1 MTVYVDTSALYAY
14 LVGDDPEHAAA
25 GSAFEDL
32 RTRDRRL
39 HTTSY
44 VLVETVALL
53 QARIGLAAVRSLHE
67 DLCPLL
73 DVTFVDHDLH
83 EAAATALLASG
94 RRRVSLVDWVSF
106 TVMRRLGMTEAFAFD
121 DDFADHGFTLVP

>member
-1 MTVYVDTSALYAY
+1 M
-14 LVGDDPEHAAA
+14 
-25 GSAFEDL
+25 
-32 RTRDRRL
+32 
-39 HTTSY
+39 
-44 VLVETVALL
+44 VETVALL

-83 EAAATALLASG
+83 EAAAIALLASG
-94 RRRVSLVDWVSF
+94 KRRVSLVDWVSF

-121 DDFADHGFTLVP
+121 EDFADHGFTLVPEPWTERDMLHHTASSDAEGERRRVSEGA